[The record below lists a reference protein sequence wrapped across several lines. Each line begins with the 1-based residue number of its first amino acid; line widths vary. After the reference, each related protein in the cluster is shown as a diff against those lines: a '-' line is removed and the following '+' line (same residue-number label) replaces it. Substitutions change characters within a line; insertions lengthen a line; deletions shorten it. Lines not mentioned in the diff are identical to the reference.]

1 MKSFKKN
8 KVEISVLISVYYK
21 EKAEYLDLALQSIFN
36 QTVLPQQVVI
46 VEDGPLS
53 AELENVIQYYYEN
66 NKDVLEILKLENN
79 LGLGAALNI
88 GLKVCK
94 HRYVARMDSDD
105 YSLPNRLEEQMK
117 FICEHPDYDV
127 IGSNIIEYDE
137 LLENKIDVKEVPEND
152 SDIKKYAITR
162 NPVNHMSV
170 IFKKEA
176 VLEAG
181 GYEDCPYFEDYYLW
195 VRMIMMGYKFYN
207 IQKNLIKFRSGL
219 NMINRR
225 GGVSYIKNILN
236 FEKKIKEIEFISK
249 TQYIKNIIVRSG
261 VAIFPPFIRMN
272 FYRKGLRRKL

>member
-1 MKSFKKN
+1 M
-8 KVEISVLISVYYK
+8 LISVYYK